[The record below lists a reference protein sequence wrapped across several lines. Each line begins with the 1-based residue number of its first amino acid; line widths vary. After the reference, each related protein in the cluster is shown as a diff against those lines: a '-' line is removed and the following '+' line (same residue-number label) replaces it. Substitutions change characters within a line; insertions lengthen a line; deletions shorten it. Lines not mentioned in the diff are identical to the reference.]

1 MASERIDFCQRN
13 IKVWLGVLVV
23 LALFV
28 LSYAAWLA
36 WQRGEISGFASRERG
51 PGPVAAQGPATGA
64 GPQAFPPTAPDPAS
78 RGAVQ
83 APSAGGGPV
92 LGAQGVAL
100 SSPIDAVTRATP
112 NGGIQFIG
120 GAAQNPIQMSFNQA
134 ADIMRPTVVSINAVR
149 PGVPVKA
156 AGDPNGARF
165 IDPFDGVPDKM
176 IGQVAYESVGSGVFV
191 DPRGYVVT
199 NNHVVAGATSMVVT
213 MFNAPQNYLPAR
225 MVATDTANDL
235 ALLQVSGG
243 GPFPV
248 ASMADSS
255 LLEVGDWVLAIGNPF
270 GLGHTVTAGI
280 ISAKRSSIVIDGV
293 MYGSIIQ
300 TDAPIN
306 RGSSGGPLV
315 NLQGKMVGINT
326 AIYAPTGVFNGTG
339 FSIPSNRVSAFV
351 ARVLA
356 DVPEAAAAALPV
368 AMQIPVAAPVAAAVP
383 AAAASPGVWVGLG
396 VVDMTP
402 DLARSLAVPFQGGV
416 FVSSVILD
424 SPADE
429 AGISRGDVIASLA
442 GAPLTSADALNQ
454 VVATLLPE
462 KSVPLTV
469 WRGGKSESM
478 RLTPKSNRTT
488 TR

>member
-1 MASERIDFCQRN
+1 MASERIDFCKRN

-51 PGPVAAQGPATGA
+51 PGPASAAGPAPAA
-64 GPQAFPPTAPDPAS
+64 GPQGFPAAAPVQPA
-78 RGAVQ
+78 VV
-83 APSAGGGPV
+83 GGGPV

-100 SSPIDAVTRATP
+100 TAPLDAITRATP

-120 GAAQNPIQMSFNQA
+120 GATQNPIQMSFNQA
-134 ADIMRPTVVSINAVR
+134 ADIMRPTVVNINAVR
-149 PGVPVKA
+149 PGTPAPPAV
-156 AGDPNGARF
+156 DPNGARF
-165 IDPFDGVPDKM
+165 IDPFDGVPDKI

-235 ALLQVSGG
+235 ALLQVSGE

-248 ASMADSS
+248 ASLADSS

-339 FSIPSNRVSAFV
+339 FSIPSNRVGAFV
-351 ARVLA
+351 ARVLGDA
-356 DVPEAAAAALPV
+356 NS
-368 AMQIPVAAPVAAAVP
+368 AAAVP
-383 AAAASPGVWVGLG
+383 VALQTAVPVVAPIPASAASPGVWVGVG

-429 AGISRGDVIASLA
+429 AGITRGDVIASLA
-442 GAPLTSADALNQ
+442 GSPLPNADTLNQ

-478 RLTPKSNRTT
+478 RLTPKSNRST

>member
-1 MASERIDFCQRN
+1 MASERIDFCKRN

-51 PGPVAAQGPATGA
+51 PGPVSAGGPAPAA
-64 GPQAFPPTAPDPAS
+64 GPQGVPAALPNPAA
-78 RGAVQ
+78 GGPAQPAVV
-83 APSAGGGPV
+83 GGGPV

-100 SSPIDAVTRATP
+100 TAPLDAITRATP

-134 ADIMRPTVVSINAVR
+134 ADIMRPTVVNINAVR
-149 PGVPVKA
+149 PGTPAPPAV
-156 AGDPNGARF
+156 DPNGARF
-165 IDPFDGVPDKM
+165 IDPFDGVPDKI

-235 ALLQVSGG
+235 ALLQVSGD

-248 ASMADSS
+248 ATLADSS

-339 FSIPSNRVSAFV
+339 FSIPSNRVGAFV
-351 ARVLA
+351 ARVLGNVT
-356 DVPEAAAAALPV
+356 DTAAVPV
-368 AMQIPVAAPVAAAVP
+368 ALQAAVPVAAPMP
-383 AAAASPGVWVGLG
+383 ATPASPGVWVGVG
-396 VVDMTP
+396 VIDMSP
-402 DLARSLAVPFQGGV
+402 DLTRSLAVPFQGGV

-429 AGISRGDVIASLA
+429 AGITRGDVIASLA
-442 GAPLTSADALNQ
+442 GSPLPNADTLNQ

-478 RLTPKSNRTT
+478 RLTPKANRST

>member
-1 MASERIDFCQRN
+1 
-13 IKVWLGVLVV
+13 
-23 LALFV
+23 
-28 LSYAAWLA
+28 
-36 WQRGEISGFASRERG
+36 
-51 PGPVAAQGPATGA
+51 
-64 GPQAFPPTAPDPAS
+64 
-78 RGAVQ
+78 
-83 APSAGGGPV
+83 
-92 LGAQGVAL
+92 
-100 SSPIDAVTRATP
+100 
-112 NGGIQFIG
+112 
-120 GAAQNPIQMSFNQA
+120 
-134 ADIMRPTVVSINAVR
+134 
-149 PGVPVKA
+149 
-156 AGDPNGARF
+156 
-165 IDPFDGVPDKM
+165 
-176 IGQVAYESVGSGVFV
+176 
-191 DPRGYVVT
+191 
-199 NNHVVAGATSMVVT
+199 MVVT

-235 ALLQVSGG
+235 ALLQVSGD

-248 ASMADSS
+248 ASLADSS

-339 FSIPSNRVSAFV
+339 FSIPSNRVGAFV
-351 ARVLA
+351 ARVLGNVT
-356 DVPEAAAAALPV
+356 DTAAVPV
-368 AMQIPVAAPVAAAVP
+368 ALQAAVPVAAPMP
-383 AAAASPGVWVGLG
+383 ATPASPGVWVGVG
-396 VVDMTP
+396 VIDMSP
-402 DLARSLAVPFQGGV
+402 DLTRSLAVPFQGGV

-429 AGISRGDVIASLA
+429 AGITRGDVIASLA
-442 GAPLTSADALNQ
+442 GSPLPNADTLNQ

-478 RLTPKSNRTT
+478 RLTPKANRST

>member
-1 MASERIDFCQRN
+1 MASERIDFCKRN

-36 WQRGEISGFASRERG
+36 WQRGELSGFASRERG
-51 PGPVAAQGPATGA
+51 PGPATGQGPMAAG
-64 GPQAFPPTAPDPAS
+64 GPQGFAPVAPGPAVS
-78 RGAVQ
+78 
-83 APSAGGGPV
+83 APMQPATVGGGPV

-100 SSPIDAVTRATP
+100 SAPIDAITRATP

-120 GAAQNPIQMSFNQA
+120 GPAQNPIQMSFNQA
-134 ADIMRPTVVSINAVR
+134 ADIMRPTVVNINAVR
-149 PGVPVKA
+149 SGVPGQPT
-156 AGDPNGARF
+156 GDPNGARF
-165 IDPFDGVPDKM
+165 IDPFDGVPDKI

-235 ALLQVSGG
+235 ALLQVSGS

-248 ASMADSS
+248 ASLADSS

-339 FSIPSNRVSAFV
+339 FAIPSNRVGAFV
-351 ARVLA
+351 ARVLDSA
-356 DVPEAAAAALPV
+356 TNTAAVPV
-368 AMQIPVAAPVAAAVP
+368 ALQSVAAAPVAAPTP
-383 AAAASPGVWVGLG
+383 AAAASPGVWVGVG
-396 VVDMTP
+396 VIDMSP
-402 DLARSLAVPFQGGV
+402 DLTRSLAVPFQGGV

-429 AGISRGDVIASLA
+429 AGITRGDVISSMA
-442 GAPLTSADALNQ
+442 GAPLANADTLNQ

-478 RLTPKSNRTT
+478 RLTPKANRST